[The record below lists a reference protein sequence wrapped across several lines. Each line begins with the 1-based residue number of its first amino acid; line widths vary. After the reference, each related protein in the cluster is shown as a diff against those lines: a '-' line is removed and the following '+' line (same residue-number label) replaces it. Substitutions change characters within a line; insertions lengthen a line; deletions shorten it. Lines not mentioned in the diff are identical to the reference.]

1 MPRFPNERGEV
12 LVARNN
18 PLPQGSGEGIP
29 YQFEFE
35 GVVIAQHVST
45 NVYDEDGRDVT
56 TEVTTGSPSESGN
69 VITIAKLQNLKPGQV
84 YRIVLV
90 ATIDTTQ
97 TRQAVGD
104 VIAVDPRK
112 V

>member
-1 MPRFPNERGEV
+1 MARFPNERGKV
-12 LVARNN
+12 LVAKNS
-18 PLPQGSGEGIP
+18 PLPQGSGEAIP
-29 YQFEFE
+29 YEFEFK
-35 GVVIAQHVST
+35 GVTTATHVST
-45 NVYDEDGRDVT
+45 KVYDEDGRDVT
-56 TEVTTGSPSESGN
+56 ADVTTGSPSASGN
-69 VITIAKLQNLKPGQV
+69 VVTIKKLENLKPGQV

-97 TRQAVGD
+97 TREAVGD